1 MSEAGAQRAA
11 RNDSNFLPQGAR
23 SMVLDPWRATLKA
36 SGRNPDS
43 YRVGIIRSCLVTDD
57 AERDWPAV
65 RAAER
70 YRGQVYRSFNKEESA
85 AGGVSGNTRE
95 ASIPQTWVV
104 GNVEHC
110 VRELTSFVR
119 EYGITD
125 LVTWAVPPGMRPE
138 QMNGSLERFVR
149 NVAPRVKAAAAAA

>member
-1 MSEAGAQRAA
+1 
-11 RNDSNFLPQGAR
+11 
-23 SMVLDPWRATLKA
+23 MVLDPWRATLKA
-36 SGRNPDS
+36 SSRDPYN

-57 AERDWPAV
+57 PERDWPAV

-70 YRGQVYRSFNKEESA
+70 YRGKIYRSFNKDESA
-85 AGGVSGNTRE
+85 AGGVAGNTRE
-95 ASIPQTWVV
+95 ASIPQTWVI

-110 VRELTSFVR
+110 VKELTAFVR

-149 NVAPRVKAAAAAA
+149 DVAPRVKAAAV